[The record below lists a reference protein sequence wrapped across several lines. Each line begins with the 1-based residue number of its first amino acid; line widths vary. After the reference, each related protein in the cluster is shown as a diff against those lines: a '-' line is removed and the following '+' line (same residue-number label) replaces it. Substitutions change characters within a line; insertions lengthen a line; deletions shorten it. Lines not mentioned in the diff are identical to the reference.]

1 MPHNEA
7 RELLVV
13 GYEATRDMP
22 CIREAQPGV
31 RFLGYLKNVL
41 MPTGI
46 DWIFEKCYSI
56 NQEAA

>member
-22 CIREAQPGV
+22 CIREAQPGGAFP
-31 RFLGYLKNVL
+31 RL
-41 MPTGI
+41 P
-46 DWIFEKCYSI
+46 EKRANADRY
-56 NQEAA
+56 